1 MAVASGVHEPRSG
14 GSGAGLVSA
23 GDLDAQRTASIN
35 WFHQLAELGADQIA
49 ARFST
54 ESLARLQ
61 AHVALCL
68 DGAGLPGI
76 CSPTQFAETVLDLRA
91 NESDWNRATM
101 SAIIQADDLMLAGQ
115 TEEAVQ
121 VLQAF
126 AASCPW
132 TLFREVAEDQAGQLP
147 GSAPGS

>member
-1 MAVASGVHEPRSG
+1 MSTEDHDV
-14 GSGAGLVSA
+14 L
-23 GDLDAQRTASIN
+23 RTASID
-35 WFHQLAELGADQIA
+35 WFHQLAELGSDQIA
-49 ARFST
+49 VRFSP
-54 ESLARLQ
+54 ENLARLQ

-76 CSPTQFAETVLDLRA
+76 CSPTQFAETVLDLGA

-115 TEEAVQ
+115 AEEAVQ
-121 VLQAF
+121 VLLAF

-132 TLFREVAEDQAGQLP
+132 TWFREVAEDQAGLIP
-147 GSAPGS
+147 GSARGS